1 MDTIDMLPEVPSSF
15 WMDSTSGT
23 DYPTLD
29 EDIAVDT
36 AIIGGGIAGITTA
49 YLLKEAGVSVAV
61 LDADRILQGTTAHTT
76 SKLISQHAIIYS
88 KIKKQMSAE
97 LAQQYADAN
106 NYAIDLVEQIS
117 KEQNIDCDFTRLP
130 AYTFTESDQY
140 IKQIEDEVEIARILG
155 LKASFQQDIPLPFR
169 VKAAMRFDNQ
179 AQFHC
184 LKFLKELARRIPD
197 RESHIFENTK
207 AVNIQEG
214 NPLTVVTE
222 TGKKVKASH
231 VVIASHFPF
240 FDGGGFYFSRIYLER
255 SYVVAATIAE
265 EFPEAHFISAEDPG
279 RSLRYTPS
287 QYGRLILFGGEHH
300 KTGHGT
306 DTNKHYKN
314 LIDFANQYYQVE
326 KIYYRWSTHD
336 CVTTDGVPYVGNLTS
351 RSPNIYVA
359 TGFGKW
365 GMTNGI
371 ASAKII
377 SDLITTGDNPWAQVY
392 NPSRF
397 ITSGSA
403 LKTFVGIN
411 LSVAEKYITGK
422 LERGE
427 ADADIKKG
435 EARVIDIE
443 GQRIGAYRDADGVL
457 HMVDTTCTHL
467 GCEVNWNDAEK
478 SWDCPCHGSRFTYE
492 GEIIE
497 GPAINKL
504 QHVKGESNQVEA
516 RIFS

>member
-15 WMDSTSGT
+15 WLDSTSGT
-23 DYPTLD
+23 DYPTLE
-29 EDIAVDT
+29 EDVRVDAAV
-36 AIIGGGIAGITTA
+36 IGGGIAGITTA
-49 YLLKEAGVSVAV
+49 YLLKQAGMSVAV
-61 LDADRILQGTTAHTT
+61 VDADRILQGTTAHTT
-76 SKLISQHAIIYS
+76 SKLTSQHAIIYS

-106 NYAIDLVEQIS
+106 NYAIDMVEQII
-117 KEQNIDCDFTRLP
+117 KEKNIDCDFTRLP

-140 IKQIEDEVEIARILG
+140 IKQIEDEVETAQSLG
-155 LKASFQQDIPLPFR
+155 FSASMQQDIPLPFP
-169 VKAAMRFDNQ
+169 VKAAIRFDNQ

-184 LKFLKELARRIPD
+184 LKFLKELARGIPD

-207 AVNIQEG
+207 AVNLQDG
-214 NPLTVVTE
+214 SPLIVVTKN
-222 TGKKVKASH
+222 GKKIKASH
-231 VVIASHFPF
+231 IVISSHFPF
-240 FDGGGFYFSRIYLER
+240 FDGGGFYFSRMYLER
-255 SYVVAATIAE
+255 SYVVAATISE

-287 QYGRLILFGGEHH
+287 QYGRLVLFGGEHH
-300 KTGHGT
+300 KAGHGT

-314 LIDFANQYYQVE
+314 LIDFANQHYQVQ

-397 ITSGSA
+397 ITSGTA

-411 LSVAEKYITGK
+411 LSAAEKYITGK

-435 EARVIDIE
+435 EARVIDLE
-443 GQRIGAYRDADGVL
+443 GQRIGAYRDAEGVL

-504 QHVKGESNQVEA
+504 QHVKGEPNEVEA

>member
-15 WMDSTSGT
+15 WMDSTQAT
-23 DYPTLD
+23 DYPAL
-29 EDIAVDT
+29 EQDIKVDT
-36 AIIGGGIAGITTA
+36 VIIGGGIAGITTA
-49 YLLKEAGVSVAV
+49 YLLKQAGVSVAV

-76 SKLISQHAIIYS
+76 SKLTSQHAIIYS
-88 KIKKQMSAE
+88 KIKKQMSFE

-106 NYAIDLVEQIS
+106 NHAIDMVEKIS
-117 KEQNIDCDFTRLP
+117 KEKNIDCDFTRLP
-130 AYTFTESDQY
+130 AFTFTESEQY
-140 IKQIEDEVEIARILG
+140 IEQIEDEVKTAQSLG
-155 LKASFQQDIPLPFR
+155 IKASMQQDIPLPFP
-169 VKAAMRFDNQ
+169 VKAAMRFDDQ

-184 LKFLKELARRIPD
+184 LKFLKELARHIPD

-207 AVNIQEG
+207 AVNLQEG
-214 NPLTVVTE
+214 SPLTVVTE
-222 TGKKVKASH
+222 NGKKVEATQI
-231 VVIASHFPF
+231 VIASHFPF
-240 FDGGGFYFSRIYLER
+240 FDGGGFYFSRMYLER
-255 SYVVAATIAE
+255 SYVIAATIVE

-306 DTNKHYKN
+306 DTNKHYQN
-314 LIDFANQYYQVE
+314 LIDFANQHYQVQR
-326 KIYYRWSTHD
+326 IYYRWSTHD
-336 CVTTDGVPYVGNLTS
+336 CVTIDGVPYVGNLTS

-365 GMTNGI
+365 GMSNGI
-371 ASAKII
+371 AAAKII

-397 ITSGSA
+397 ITSGTA
-403 LKTFVGIN
+403 LKTFAGIN
-411 LSVAEKYITGK
+411 LSAAEKYLTGK

-435 EARVIDIE
+435 EAKIIDLE
-443 GQRIGAYRDADGVL
+443 GHRIGAYRDAEGVL

-467 GCEVNWNDAEK
+467 GCEVVWNDAEK

-504 QHVKGESNQVEA
+504 QHVKGEPNEVEA

>member
-15 WMDSTSGT
+15 WIDSTPGT
-23 DYPTLD
+23 DYPALD
-29 EDIAVDT
+29 RDIGVDI
-36 AIIGGGIAGITTA
+36 AIIGGGIAGITTV
-49 YLLKEAGVSVAV
+49 YLLKQAGGSVAV

-76 SKLISQHAIIYS
+76 SKLTAQHAIIYS

-106 NYAIDLVEQIS
+106 MYALDLVEQIS
-117 KEQNIDCDFTRLP
+117 KEKKIDCDFTRLP
-130 AYTFTESDQY
+130 AYTFTQSDQY
-140 IKQIEDEVEIARILG
+140 VKQIEEEVEIARLLG
-155 LKASFQQDIPLPFR
+155 LKASFQQDIPLPFP

-184 LKFLKELARRIPD
+184 LKFLKELARHIPSRD
-197 RESHIFENTK
+197 SYIFENTK
-207 AVNIQEG
+207 AINIEEG
-214 NPLTVVTE
+214 SPLTVVTE
-222 TGKKVKASH
+222 TGKKVRASH
-231 VVIASHFPF
+231 IVIATHFPF
-240 FDGGGFYFSRIYLER
+240 FDGGGFYFSRMYLER

-279 RSLRYTPS
+279 RSLRYTSS
-287 QYGRLILFGGEHH
+287 QYGPLVLFGGEHH

-314 LIDFANQYYQVE
+314 LMDFANQHFHVK

-336 CVTTDGVPYVGNLTS
+336 CVTIDGVPYVGNLTS

-365 GMTNGI
+365 GMSNGI
-371 ASAKII
+371 AAAKII
-377 SDLITTGDNPWAQVY
+377 SDLIATGDNPWAQVY

-403 LKTFVGIN
+403 LKTFIGTN

-427 ADADIKKG
+427 KDADVKKG
-435 EARVIDIE
+435 EGKVIDVE
-443 GQRIGAYRDADGVL
+443 GQRIGAYRDAEGVL

-467 GCEVNWNDAEK
+467 GCELTWNDAEK

-504 QHVKGESNQVEA
+504 QHVKAGPNEVEA

>member
-15 WMDSTSGT
+15 WMDSTKINN
-23 DYPTLD
+23 YPQLKED
-29 EDIAVDT
+29 LKVDIAIV
-36 AIIGGGIAGITTA
+36 GGGIVGITTA
-49 YLLKEAGVSVAV
+49 YLLKQAGVSVVV

-76 SKLISQHAIIYS
+76 SKLTSQHAIIYS
-88 KIKKQMSAE
+88 KIKSQMSEE
-97 LAQQYADAN
+97 LAGLYAEAN
-106 NYAIDLVEQIS
+106 QYAIDMVEKIMQEKSI
-117 KEQNIDCDFTRLP
+117 QCDFVRLP
-130 AYTFTESDQY
+130 AYTYTQSDQY
-140 IKQIEDEVEIARILG
+140 VGQIEDEIDTARSLG
-155 LKASFQQDIPLPFR
+155 IEASFQQDIPLPFP
-169 VKAAMRFDNQ
+169 VKAAMRFENQ

-184 LKFLKELARRIPD
+184 LKFLKELARDIPGQG
-197 RESHIFENTK
+197 SHIFEQTK

-222 TGKKVKASH
+222 PGHQIKANQI
-231 VVIASHFPF
+231 VIASHFPF

-255 SYVVAATIAE
+255 SYVVAATIKE

-287 QYGRLILFGGEHH
+287 KYGRLVLFGGEHH

-314 LIDFANQYYQVE
+314 LLDFANQHYQID

-336 CVTTDGVPYVGNLTS
+336 CVTIDGVPYVGNLTA

-365 GMTNGI
+365 GMSNGI
-371 ASAKII
+371 ASAKIL
-377 SDLITTGDNPWAQVY
+377 SDLIITGDNPWAQVY
-392 NPSRF
+392 SPSRF

-411 LSVAEKYITGK
+411 ISVAEKYITGK
-422 LERGE
+422 LEPGDTDKNIE
-427 ADADIKKG
+427 KG
-435 EARVIDIE
+435 EARVIDID
-443 GQRIGAYRDADGVL
+443 GHRIGAYRDAQGTL

-467 GCEVNWNDAEK
+467 GCELAWNDAEK

-492 GEIIE
+492 GEIVE

-504 QHVKGESNQVEA
+504 QHVKGEPNEVEA